1 MNNRH
6 FLIFTLVILL
16 FNFTYLAFSLSCQI
30 DSDCFFG
37 TVCSAN
43 TSPKQCVYGCHGD
56 NDCAIDTTTTQN
68 QKCDTTTRPFWS
80 CTCGSDSACPAG
92 KCVNGHCV
100 LSCVFDSDC
109 VDAYGAGYVCST
121 IQPTLE
127 TCIYACHNESD
138 CASNVCDQKVT
149 PHWLCTCG
157 STPCKGSGKCVTGHC
172 KL

>member
-121 IQPTLE
+121 IQPTLG
-127 TCIYACHNESD
+127 TC
-138 CASNVCDQKVT
+138 T
-149 PHWLCTCG
+149 M
-157 STPCKGSGKCVTGHC
+157 
-172 KL
+172 